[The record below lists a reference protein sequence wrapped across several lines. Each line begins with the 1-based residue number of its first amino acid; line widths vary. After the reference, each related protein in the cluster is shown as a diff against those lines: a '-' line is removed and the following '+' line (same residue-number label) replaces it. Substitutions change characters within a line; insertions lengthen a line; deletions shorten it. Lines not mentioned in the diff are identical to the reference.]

1 LDHTGIHER
10 SAERLGGLLLDKKL
24 ITEADLRRAHEQR
37 RLEGTSLAAALINLR
52 LFSEQNLAPLVAEE
66 LGVSFVRPSASSISR
81 EALEKLPAKYAHH
94 YRVVPVDLDSG
105 TLVLASS
112 NPSDPDLLDEL
123 SALLGMPVRAALAS
137 AADIAECLKSAYGV
151 GAEMADRLQA
161 ESESG
166 RTIEIPLIQ
175 EARLEDTLTDASISR
190 FVNQLLVDAFRSRA
204 TDVHIEPYQND
215 LRIRYRIDG
224 VLHDVPVPEVYHRF
238 HAAVVSRLKVM
249 AGLDIAEKRLP
260 QDGSIKARIGD
271 EELDLRASIL
281 PTQFGET
288 VDIRLLSRSSVLLGL
303 ERLGLLPRDLDSLEN
318 MIKRPHGVIL
328 VTGPTG
334 SGKTTTLYA
343 CLSRIND
350 ASRKIITIEDPIEY
364 QLRGITQ
371 IQVHPKIG
379 LTFARGLRSMLRHDP
394 DVMMVGEIRD
404 HETAEVAIQVA
415 LTGHLVFST
424 LHTNDAAGAATR
436 LVNMGVEPY
445 LVASSVT
452 CMMAQR
458 LVRLVC
464 PHCKKPAKE
473 NLEALGVDV
482 SRLEGI
488 GTPDFYVGS
497 GCEECKF
504 TGYLGRT
511 AVYEILPVGEE
522 MAEAITARASARKI
536 VELGRKKGFRTL
548 REDGLTKA
556 AMGLTTVAEVLRV
569 TSEEAGGNGPVPI

>member
-1 LDHTGIHER
+1 
-10 SAERLGGLLLDKKL
+10 
-24 ITEADLRRAHEQR
+24 
-37 RLEGTSLAAALINLR
+37 
-52 LFSEQNLAPLVAEE
+52 
-66 LGVSFVRPSASSISR
+66 
-81 EALEKLPAKYAHH
+81 
-94 YRVVPVDLDSG
+94 
-105 TLVLASS
+105 
-112 NPSDPDLLDEL
+112 
-123 SALLGMPVRAALAS
+123 
-137 AADIAECLKSAYGV
+137 
-151 GAEMADRLQA
+151 
-161 ESESG
+161 
-166 RTIEIPLIQ
+166 
-175 EARLEDTLTDASISR
+175 
-190 FVNQLLVDAFRSRA
+190 
-204 TDVHIEPYQND
+204 
-215 LRIRYRIDG
+215 
-224 VLHDVPVPEVYHRF
+224 
-238 HAAVVSRLKVM
+238 M

-271 EELDLRASIL
+271 DELDLRASIL

-303 ERLGLLPRDLDSLEN
+303 GSLGLLPRDLEALEG

-350 ASRKIITIEDPIEY
+350 TSRKIITIEDPVEY
-364 QLRGITQ
+364 QLKGITQ

-379 LTFARGLRSMLRHDP
+379 LSFATGLRSMLRHDP

-464 PHCKKPAKE
+464 PHCKKPARE
-473 NLEALGVDV
+473 NLKALGVDP
-482 SRLEGI
+482 SKLEGVEK
-488 GTPDFYVGS
+488 PEFFVGA
-497 GCEECKF
+497 GCDECKF
-504 TGYLGRT
+504 TGFLGRT
-511 AVYEILPVGEE
+511 AIYEILPVSEE
-522 MAEAITARASARKI
+522 IADAVTARASSGKI
-536 VELGRKKGFRTL
+536 IELGRRKGFRTL

-569 TSEEAGGNGPVPI
+569 TSEENEGNGPVSV